1 MNLAR
6 LSLSPQTS
14 FFSPVGPAAVS
25 TCTGTRIWVAVSYDW
40 TGDERLDD
48 AGPIEED
55 EELICHATEDRL
67 EWFPKAFV
75 AIPGRFADCT
85 GLFAMV
91 WDTQVH
97 GPKLTPVNH
106 ILTRQVRQKRA
117 GNRGDSRAAVDD
129 TVGLVLDAFPIVRL
143 GERGQRGLLEI
154 DRTDTVA
161 LSGVYKVD
169 IDVIQYALGGATP
182 LAA

>member
-1 MNLAR
+1 
-6 LSLSPQTS
+6 
-14 FFSPVGPAAVS
+14 
-25 TCTGTRIWVAVSYDW
+25 
-40 TGDERLDD
+40 
-48 AGPIEED
+48 
-55 EELICHATEDRL
+55 
-67 EWFPKAFV
+67 
-75 AIPGRFADCT
+75 
-85 GLFAMV
+85 MV

-143 GERGQRGLLEI
+143 GERGQRGLLESRVLLHLLVSRRQI

-161 LSGVYKVD
+161 LSGVDKVD